1 MDKSLNISILL
12 DLYGKLLKDKQR
24 NFIDLYYNEDLSLSE
39 ISENYN
45 MTRQGVR
52 DSIKRGADFLIEIDS
67 KLNIYKKLN
76 TINLLLEDISFLS
89 DQIYQYNKNDIKSE
103 EIDNMSSKIIS
114 KISDYLSENT

>member
-1 MDKSLNISILL
+1 MDKNLNMSILL

-52 DSIKRGADFLIEIDS
+52 DSIKRGEAFLIEIDS
-67 KLNIYKKLN
+67 KLNIYKKL
-76 TINLLLEDISFLS
+76 TIINLLLDDISFLS
-89 DQIYQYNKNDIKSE
+89 DQIYQYNKNTIKSE